1 MDNNKTLSNPET
13 ASNKAPS
20 KLTFIYYDEDEFAAF
35 LDSLPLTVASKVIAR
50 IREVSTIGIAEAMTL
65 QLVKKVD
72 RKKDI
77 FELRINTE
85 GIFAR
90 SLFFRLE
97 KANEEENNVASPTY
111 IITNSFKKKTNN
123 TPSKELKKAIKRKSN
138 YRNKR

>member
-1 MDNNKTLSNPET
+1 MAL
-13 ASNKAPS
+13 
-20 KLTFIYYDEDEFAAF
+20 KL
-35 LDSLPLTVASKVIAR
+35 VR
-50 IREVSTIGIAEAMTL
+50 
-65 QLVKKVD
+65 KVD

-97 KANEEENNVASPTY
+97 KANEEEDNVASPTY
-111 IITNSFKKKTNN
+111 IITNSFKKKTNK

-138 YRNKR
+138 YKNKRWHKLL

>member
-1 MDNNKTLSNPET
+1 MAL
-13 ASNKAPS
+13 
-20 KLTFIYYDEDEFAAF
+20 KL
-35 LDSLPLTVASKVIAR
+35 VR
-50 IREVSTIGIAEAMTL
+50 
-65 QLVKKVD
+65 KVD

-97 KANEEENNVASPTY
+97 KANEEEDNVASPTY
-111 IITNSFKKKTNN
+111 IITNSFKKKTNK

-138 YRNKR
+138 YKNKRWHKLDSRNPVLRAEKDSTFKTGL

>member
-1 MDNNKTLSNPET
+1 MDNTKDLSNPET

-50 IREVSTIGIAEAMTL
+50 IREVSAIGIAEAMAL
-65 QLVKKVD
+65 KLVRKV
-72 RKKDI
+72 DI

-90 SLFFRLE
+90 SLFS
-97 KANEEENNVASPTY
+97 V
-111 IITNSFKKKTNN
+111 
-123 TPSKELKKAIKRKSN
+123 
-138 YRNKR
+138 

>member
-1 MDNNKTLSNPET
+1 MDNNKTLSNSEA
-13 ASNKAPS
+13 ASNKVPS

-35 LDSLPLTVASKVIAR
+35 LDSLPLNVASKVIAR
-50 IREVSTIGIAEAMTL
+50 IREVSTIGIVEAMAL

-97 KANEEENNVASPTY
+97 KANEEEDNVTSPTY
-111 IITNSFKKKTNN
+111 IITNSFKKKTNK

-138 YRNKR
+138 YKNKR